1 MKPLEGIKILDFS
14 QLHGAA
20 FATMLLADFGAE
32 VIKVE
37 KPEGDYIRQIGPK
50 KNETSLYHTYLNR
63 NKKSIVIDLKTGEGR
78 ELVKKMVAKADVVIE
93 NYRYGTMESFGLGY
107 DTLKEI
113 NPKLVYGTLTG
124 YGKTGVNKE
133 KVCFDNGAAAFSGMM
148 DMTGYT
154 GGCPITMGAQFGNLY
169 GGLYL
174 ALGVVLAVLNVK
186 KGGEGQMVDVS
197 MVDALLNAME
207 DGVLDI
213 EFEGHQQIRN
223 GNMSLSIA
231 PYDTFETV
239 DGFVSVGVLSDGQ
252 WEKVCKVFDMEDL
265 LDHPGLQSTTDRG
278 HNYLTSGLRERMEA
292 FTKDKSKFEIERLL
306 SAENIPC
313 GSVCTPKEA
322 SESEQLKLREMLIKV
337 MDPQVGEVA
346 MPGIV
351 GKLLKTPGGVDR
363 GAPALDADRETV
375 LAEFENEKGGG
386 Q

>member
-14 QLHGAA
+14 QLHGAT

-37 KPEGDYIRQIGPK
+37 KPQGDYLRQIGPK
-50 KNETSLYHTYLNR
+50 KNDASLYHSYLNR
-63 NKKSIVIDLKTGEGR
+63 NKKSIVIDLKTKEGQ
-78 ELVKKMVAKADVVIE
+78 ELAKKLISKVDVVIE

-107 DTLKEI
+107 ETLKTI

-124 YGKTGVNKE
+124 YGRTGVNKE

-154 GGCPITMGAQFGNLY
+154 GSRPITMGAQFGNLY

-174 ALGVVLAVLNVK
+174 ALGVLLAVINVK

-197 MVDALLNAME
+197 VVDALLNAME

-213 EFEGHQQIRN
+213 EFEGHPQIRN

-231 PYDTFETV
+231 PYDTFRTV
-239 DGFVSVGVLSDGQ
+239 DGFVSVGVLSDLQ
-252 WEKVCKVFDMEDL
+252 WEKVCKVFDMEDML
-265 LDHPGLQSTTDRG
+265 EDPRLQTTTDRG
-278 HNYLTSGLRERMEA
+278 HNYLTSGLRDRMEA
-292 FTKDKSKFEIERLL
+292 FTKDKSKFEIEKLL
-306 SAENIPC
+306 SEQNIPC

-322 SESEQLKLREMLIKV
+322 SESEQLKLRKMLIKI
-337 MDPQVGEVA
+337 MDPEAGQVA
-346 MPGIV
+346 MPGVV
-351 GKLLKTPGGVDR
+351 GKLLKTPGSVDKA
-363 GAPALDADRETV
+363 APVLDGDREAI
-375 LAEFENEKGGG
+375 LAEFGLMEGGE